1 MGIYEEYLREQSS
14 GTTAVSGVE
23 PESFLKR
30 AGRALLPRAFG
41 LEEAVLG
48 KAPESKTK
56 PSTTGPVYG
65 QYLSERGLE
74 QPPPGA
80 MGVDIEIPQGVKLA
94 DYVTR
99 ELADVESRIENLKK
113 QEAKIPLEGPVFAE
127 RHRLLQSLFEGLA
140 GGPSKAQQKVDI
152 GQTVRN
158 YEIAAEGLKQI
169 AEGVQKPEV
178 FSLKFLAD
186 VQKGI
191 IAAIKESKG
200 AMIPLYE
207 SAEQF
212 RESMGTLDAL
222 EKQKRGEKLSDLEQS
237 LVEKFKVSRLPIP
250 RSRGEAV
257 GRSIASIPTYALEFM
272 ITSAIFTGVKEAVL
286 KKAVEKA
293 PGLITKGAVKIPL
306 LGIQKTIPGLAT
318 EIVGSTIGAAAQGAV
333 NLPAIG
339 ARTAEYLLPNHE
351 LLLGEK
357 GDTYIRELDRRG
369 EDFVIAFSK
378 AFGSQTIEYL
388 TERAGAIVDEPI
400 SLLQRAVLGRY
411 VAKFGTDFLRKIPS
425 LAWSGVKGEV
435 FEEELSALGQAVL
448 EGQPFKAPW
457 LTPEGSERLWV
468 ETLSI
473 GAFGG
478 LGRIPDAVVRSIS
491 AVKRGEEIPET
502 PAERFRREQA
512 EEPEEVPPGEEIA
525 LPEAEVPAPVELSV
539 VQLIRERITE
549 TTPQPIREIVDRL
562 DSIERSLRGITTAE
576 VTELATPA
584 LTVQEVTSQLTET
597 QRQLDEAKEKFAD
610 RENQDL
616 IQDIQ
621 RSLRTLTTIRP
632 EEPRVGIPLAER
644 APAEKVKPEVP
655 ERPPKVEEVKAIKVS
670 EKEPIK
676 VVQAIVPRRPVIP
689 ALGAIRVS
697 GGFLRATDL
706 EIGVRLRT
714 EIPEGVYR
722 LVGKELAPEKKIPPE
737 EMPELPPVAG
747 ETVFTFAD
755 AEDIADTLKKMSAF
769 VGEREEISGVLFD
782 IKENKVILVATDSF
796 RLFRQEFPG
805 KVGKVGKFQVRS
817 AKKLSAVL
825 VALGD
830 KVEIK
835 VEEKDF
841 VHFVGDN
848 GAVSVRK
855 VDAKFP
861 DYEKIY
867 PAYTTQYEMDREELK
882 DALTAIKPYADRMG
896 VIQIFKKPEG
906 LLLHAESE
914 AEGLEKEI
922 LVKAGESTV
931 EGKKEAIPGMLV
943 MSIKKEEGGEIFAKF
958 NVAYL
963 IDAVK
968 VLGGDRVFFSISK
981 DVSGEPAHLSNEN
994 EFRGERSIVEA
1005 KPEIEEREAIVI
1017 PPELEPLAQEARDFE
1032 SARLWE
1038 QALSATSETHQKEVS
1053 ELLIKYG
1060 FIEAPPEGFISKVT
1074 LPDVEAFYNQAV
1086 RGVKKEKE
1094 EPPTPSGEA
1103 FARIER
1109 GGLVPP
1115 EFEPERGRVPERELG
1130 PLEFPEMVALAK
1142 DLMGDKLGIKK
1153 FKVALGRFYGTEGAG
1168 PRGIKLTPEL
1178 FQPGRERELA
1188 FVLAH
1193 EIGHLTDF
1201 LPDNTLK
1208 RGNLLGHLLSLHKFM
1223 KAKYGD
1229 LDVTNKTLKR
1239 ELIAASE
1246 FWNPIPEGVSERS
1259 GYVRYR
1265 RQARELYADAI
1276 SLLLNSPGSLQM
1288 IAPGFYDNFF
1298 EFLDQKP
1305 EVRDAYFALQELITN
1320 REALNEDRLNRMYEG
1335 YKEARAKREAL
1346 EEKGE
1351 EKLEMR
1357 KKGWLEEATQQHVT
1371 RFAPILKKRGATWD
1385 LGIEISPQEN
1395 LRLTLEDTQMARNDV
1410 FLFYEKVDRE
1420 IVQPLRSIGVA
1431 EEQLGVL
1438 LELER
1443 NIGGR
1448 FGAEGE
1454 VLANP
1459 RGYQKAVSEELREFL
1474 KGKMTPEQAGVVD
1487 QAIKRFHQEVFKY
1500 VEEGKEVGIYGEE
1513 IFRDRIEPFRD
1524 VYATFQVVEHID
1536 KNYIAPSVKVMRG
1549 TLKEIENPFVSTLMK
1564 TASLIRMITQQK
1576 AKNLFVE
1583 EWEKNFPGEIF
1594 DSEPIRDSQGKPTGR
1609 FKEREGFD
1617 RIEMY
1622 ENGKW
1627 VGKDVDPYLAKAF
1640 ERYDPTSMHTLI
1652 RAARGFNRIFK
1663 QLVTTYNISWGFYS
1677 NIIRDTKRTQKNI
1690 NAILSSI
1697 DQKLSIREFVMT
1709 WLRSI
1714 PTAARL
1720 AKGELNDLSRS
1731 MIENKAYATTFIQYN
1746 PYADEDSDFRALLT
1760 RFGIAKDEENPAKKI
1775 AERSWFGRLG
1785 MKILEGIKFAG
1796 GTFEATTKVAGYQIL
1811 SRRIENARKVG
1822 FLTRTYVGTPN
1833 FLAGGI
1839 MKETDNNVFVFSN
1852 ILLQGMRSDWELANK
1867 PTTRGGYWMQTFV
1880 LDVMPKLAMVAV
1892 AAGLFGDPLKELL
1905 DKATEYDKTNYIV
1918 IPLGQTRDG
1927 KAVYWRIPHDEM
1939 GRFYAALAWKLG
1951 QAISGELKRPDQV
1964 MTVGVGMLPSL
1975 SPVFDIAGAWIQWAQ
1990 GRNPYDS
1997 FYGRTVADE
2006 TTWNAG
2012 GIPRFKKML
2021 QWTANNSGL
2030 TQFATYDPVR
2040 QTTTEYR
2047 LSQIPV
2053 VNRAIKIT
2061 DYGET
2066 ERLRNIT
2073 QDIERRRS
2081 RELLHEREVIRDYL
2095 IQSRDMELD
2104 QKRDLQQKLGAEV
2117 YGERDTPEKRDRF
2130 DRLLK
2135 KMRTAELRGA
2145 SDPKIDALIDAN
2157 TNEEKRALLQDYKER
2172 MSVADFKEL
2181 RELVTRERIVN
2192 WTLFQQL
2199 SEPK

>member
-14 GTTAVSGVE
+14 GTTAVSGAE

-48 KAPESKTK
+48 KAPERKTK
-56 PSTTGPVYG
+56 PSITGPVYG

-80 MGVDIEIPQGVKLA
+80 MDVDIEIPQGVKLT
-94 DYVTR
+94 DYATR

-200 AMIPLYE
+200 AMISFYE

-272 ITSAIFTGVKEAVL
+272 MTSAIFTGVKEAVL

-306 LGIQKTIPGLAT
+306 LGIQKTIPGLVT
-318 EIVGSTIGAAAQGAV
+318 EIVGSMIGAAAQGAV

-357 GDTYIRELDRRG
+357 GDTYIRELDQRG

-388 TERAGAIVDEPI
+388 TERAGTIVDEPI

-435 FEEELSALGQAVL
+435 FEEELSALGQAIL

-457 LTPEGSERLWV
+457 LTPEGSERFWV

-478 LGRIPDAVVRSIS
+478 LGRIPDVVVRSIS

-512 EEPEEVPPGEEIA
+512 EEPEEVPPEEEIA
-525 LPEAEVPAPVELSV
+525 PPKVEVPAPVELSV

-632 EEPRVGIPLAER
+632 EEPRVSVPPTERVPPER
-644 APAEKVKPEVP
+644 AGEIKPEKPLEVVKP
-655 ERPPKVEEVKAIKVS
+655 IKVS
-670 EKEPIK
+670 EKEPVK
-676 VVQAIVPRRPVIP
+676 VIQAIVPRRPVIP
-689 ALGAIRVS
+689 ALGAVRVS

-714 EIPEGVYR
+714 EIPEGVYS
-722 LVGKELAPEKKIPPE
+722 LVGKELAPEKKILPE

-747 ETVFTFAD
+747 ETVFTFAG

-769 VGEREEISGVLFD
+769 VGEREVISGVLFD
-782 IKENKVILVATDSF
+782 IKEDKVILVATDSF

-805 KVGKVGKFQVRS
+805 KVGKAGKFQIRQV
-817 AKKLSAVL
+817 KKLSATL
-825 VALGD
+825 TALGD

-835 VEEKDF
+835 EEKDW

-855 VDAKFP
+855 VDAEFP

-882 DALTAIKPYADRMG
+882 DALTFIKPYADRMG

-906 LLLHAESE
+906 LLFHAESK

-922 LVKAGESTV
+922 LVKAEESTV
-931 EGKKEAIPGMLV
+931 EGNKEAMPSMLV
-943 MSIKKEEGGEIFAKF
+943 MPIKKEEGEEIFAKF

-968 VLGGDRVFFSISK
+968 VLEGDRLFLSISK
-981 DVSGEPAHLSNEN
+981 DVSGEPAHLSDQN
-994 EFRGERSIVEA
+994 EFRGEKLVAEA

-1017 PPELEPLAQEARDFE
+1017 PPELEPLAQEARKFKTAEEFANKAGKLISTNKLKVDSIVYEFRPGQFGRFQIGDFV
-1032 SARLWE
+1032 AKDL
-1038 QALSATSETHQKEVS
+1038 K
-1053 ELLIKYG
+1053 
-1060 FIEAPPEGFISKVT
+1060 
-1074 LPDVEAFYNQAV
+1074 DFYNQAV
-1086 RGVKKEKE
+1086 RRE
-1094 EPPTPSGEA
+1094 ERGAPGGEA

-1109 GGLVPP
+1109 GGLAAPG
-1115 EFEPERGRVPERELG
+1115 FEPERGRVPERELG

-1201 LPDNTLK
+1201 LPENTLK
-1208 RGNLLGHLLSLHKFM
+1208 RGNLLGRLLSLHKFM

-1305 EVRDAYFALQELITN
+1305 EVRDAYFALQELIKN
-1320 REALNEDRLNRMYEG
+1320 REALNEDRLNRMYKG
-1335 YKEARAKREAL
+1335 YKEARAKREVL

-1357 KKGWLEEATQQHVT
+1357 KKGWLEEAIQQHVT

-1385 LGIEISPQEN
+1385 LGIEVSPQEN

-1431 EEQLGVL
+1431 EEQLGAL

-1513 IFRDRIEPFRD
+1513 VFRERIEPFRD

-1536 KNYIAPSVKVMRG
+1536 KNYIAPSVKGMKG

-1576 AKNLFVE
+1576 AKNMFVE
-1583 EWEKNFPGEIF
+1583 EWENNFPGEIF

-1609 FKEREGFD
+1609 FKEREGFG

-1709 WLRSI
+1709 WLGSI

-1811 SRRIENARKVG
+1811 SKRIENARKVG

-1975 SPVFDIAGAWIQWAQ
+1975 SPVFDISGAWIQWAQ

-2066 ERLRNIT
+2066 ERLRSIT

-2095 IQSRDMELD
+2095 IQSRDMELN
-2104 QKRDLQQKLGAEV
+2104 QKRDLQQKLGVEV
-2117 YGERDTPEKRDRF
+2117 YGERDTSEKRDRF

-2172 MSVADFKEL
+2172 MSVADFEEL
-2181 RELVTRERIVN
+2181 RGLVTRERIVN
-2192 WTLFQQL
+2192 WTLFQKL